1 MLNMKKIYALLML
14 CMPMLGYS
22 QNYNV
27 TFKVNTANI
36 TVGPNGLYAG
46 GGVVGGS
53 NALQLTDADGNGVY
67 EGTVSLSGAGGGN
80 FIFFN
85 SPSGAADWATKENL
99 TGLPCADPA
108 NYDDRILPAFS
119 QDTTLLFC
127 FGTCVND
134 TVCPAPPPT
143 KMTTFIVDM
152 RDTNITYSTV
162 YVNGTFNGWCGSCN
176 PMSDPEGD
184 SIWTASLPLT
194 NDSIEYKFTLDGW
207 TNQENFAPGTPGTKT
222 SGGFTNRFAVLNGD
236 TILDGKEYNSAYAVP
251 GQVYVTMQVNM
262 SNQTVD
268 TSGVFLAGGGNFGNP
283 GDNEMY
289 PIGDSVYSITRA
301 KDTGFFSFFTFT
313 NGACPS
319 WGCKEQLAG
328 KPCGDPANYND
339 RQTGTLTSDFR
350 LRTCFGEC
358 TVDGTCPAPPV
369 PVNVTFRVDLSGHP
383 NDSAFLRGGTINGW
397 AAPGLPMSD
406 DDGDNVWELTLSR
419 MSGETMEY
427 KYNKGTSAGSTEES
441 LDPATNDSIC
451 TLTSGPYTN
460 RLLMTSAND
469 SILPVNCWE
478 ECGPCAN
485 IGVEELGESFSIKP
499 NPASDILIV
508 ENTTGLRSVVTMF
521 NITGAKVLEESFET
535 ETRLDVAS
543 MPRGMYIV
551 RVQNGSSESVVRI
564 ALN

>member
-14 CMPMLGYS
+14 CLPILGYS

-27 TFKVNTANI
+27 TFKVNTATI
-36 TVGPNGLYAG
+36 TVGSNGLYVG
-46 GGVVGGS
+46 GGVVGGA
-53 NALQLTDADGNGVY
+53 NAYQLTDADGNGVY

-80 FIFFN
+80 FIFLN
-85 SPSGAADWATKENL
+85 SPANASDWGTKENL
-99 TGLPCADPA
+99 NGLPCADPS
-108 NYDDRILPAFS
+108 NYDDRILPSFS

-127 FGTCVND
+127 FGTCAND

-152 RDTNITYSTV
+152 RDTNITYNTV
-162 YVNGTFNGWCGSCN
+162 YVNGNFNGWCGSCN

-222 SGGFTNRFAVLNGD
+222 SGIYTNRFAVLNGD

-328 KPCGDPANYND
+328 KPCGDPNNYND

-358 TVDGTCPAPPV
+358 TVDGMCPAPPV
-369 PVNVTFRVDLSGHP
+369 PVDVTFRVDLSAHP

-419 MSGETMEY
+419 MSGETIEY

-478 ECGPCAN
+478 ECGPCSN
-485 IGVEELGESFSIKP
+485 IGIEEFADAFSVRP

-508 ENTTGLRSVVTMF
+508 ENTTGLRSVVTIF

-543 MPRGMYIV
+543 MPRGMYLV
-551 RVQNGSSESVVRI
+551 RIQNGSTESVVRI

>member
-14 CMPMLGYS
+14 CLPMLGFA
-22 QNYNV
+22 QKDV
-27 TFKVNTANI
+27 
-36 TVGPNGLYAG
+36 
-46 GGVVGGS
+46 
-53 NALQLTDADGNGVY
+53 
-67 EGTVSLSGAGGGN
+67 
-80 FIFFN
+80 
-85 SPSGAADWATKENL
+85 
-99 TGLPCADPA
+99 
-108 NYDDRILPAFS
+108 
-119 QDTTLLFC
+119 
-127 FGTCVND
+127 
-134 TVCPAPPPT
+134 
-143 KMTTFIVDM
+143 TFIVDM
-152 RDTNITYSTV
+152 RDYSATSYTTV
-162 YVNGTFNGWCGSCN
+162 NLNGDFNGWCGSCN

-184 SIWTASLPLT
+184 SIWTVTLPLT
-194 NDSIEYKFTLDGW
+194 ADSIEYKFTLDGW
-207 TNQENFAPGTPGTKT
+207 TGQENLTSGSACTKT
-222 SGGFTNRFAVLNGD
+222 TGIYTNRFAAFTGD
-236 TILDGKEYNSAYAVP
+236 TILPGVAWESCDAKA
-251 GQVYVTMQVNM
+251 GQVYLTMQVNM

-268 TSGVFLAGGGNFGNP
+268 PTGVFLAGGGNFGNP

-289 PIGDSVYSITRA
+289 PIGDSVYSITLA

-328 KPCGDPANYND
+328 KPCGDPNNYND
-339 RQTGTLTSDFR
+339 RQTGTLTSDFH

-358 TVDGTCPAPPV
+358 SVDGTCPAPPV

-383 NDSAFLRGGTINGW
+383 NDSAYLRGGTINGW

-427 KYNKGTSAGSTEES
+427 KYNKGSSAGSTEES
-441 LDPATNDSIC
+441 LDPATNDSTC

-460 RLLMTSAND
+460 RLLMTSTSD
-469 SILPVNCWE
+469 TILDVNCWE
-478 ECGPCAN
+478 ECGPCTN

-508 ENTTGLRSVVTMF
+508 QNTTGLPSVVTMF
-521 NITGAKVLEESFET
+521 NITGSKVLEESFET